1 MSAATATATATTTAT
16 GNKAA
21 LDRRVQAQAQVH
33 QERKQSFRLFAHE
46 LVEEEEEEEQEEEHV
61 KSSDHDAIADDGTG
75 SGRLPDGA
83 RKPSGF
89 SSLFAAVNRLADELG
104 DKVDAAAADDNDL
117 VKLEV
122 DVAAAGAP
130 RDRRR
135 RSNKGR
141 AARTSLDRL
150 SSCVSDITSSLNS
163 EADLDEFPLDDSLRE
178 MAAVGDEDWREQKEE
193 EEAPKQ
199 TEALATG
206 NATPHSAANS
216 AANVHLSPAATRRR
230 SGRMSATPAQIA
242 AAVQVILQQQDGS
255 TPAIDYNLQSPEARL
270 KNRHASVSLASI
282 EKFARRNSSL
292 RRSSTLVTARSNAS
306 HSRSNSNSIENSHV
320 DNPDN
325 LNLNLN
331 LNFALPLNSNS
342 IENSHVDNNLNLN
355 LNLNLNT
362 PRKGSIDRDSNSEID
377 NILVGTKN
385 CNEVLLEDPREDHH
399 DNDDDDDDDEAYLD
413 SLRIL
418 LGDDAYLL
426 DCDSDDDDDNP
437 YDRHANNETSSTS
450 SNNKGK
456 NKNILQNME
465 SERKPHFLVNG
476 TRDSISL
483 AQQRQITREMEWI
496 EKRDSISLA
505 LQRKER
511 EARNHRCRR
520 DDRRNVVV
528 AEVSF
533 EPQLKEGDKAS
544 SATLTTTAAT
554 AATTEVTTTTDGN
567 ANANATPDAN
577 AKANANANNKSNN
590 KKGRIGRIS
599 LPLVSRVSLVLQHMF
614 GDDVEIID
622 PSDSEKE
629 EDKVGNQLCE
639 GVRKY

>member
-21 LDRRVQAQAQVH
+21 LDRRVQAQAQVR
-33 QERKQSFRLFAHE
+33 QERKQSFRLFARE

-61 KSSDHDAIADDGTG
+61 KSSDHGAIADDGTG

-292 RRSSTLVTARSNAS
+292 RRSSTLVTARSN
-306 HSRSNSNSIENSHV
+306 
-320 DNPDN
+320 
-325 LNLNLN
+325 
-331 LNFALPLNSNS
+331 
-342 IENSHVDNNLNLN
+342 
-355 LNLNLNT
+355 LNLNT

-385 CNEVLLEDPREDHH
+385 RNEVLVEDPREDHH

-465 SERKPHFLVNG
+465 SERKAHFLVNG

-533 EPQLKEGDKAS
+533 EPQLQEGDKAS

-554 AATTEVTTTTDGN
+554 AATTEVTTTKDGN

-577 AKANANANNKSNN
+577 TKANAKANNKSNK

>member
-104 DKVDAAAADDNDL
+104 DKVDAAAAAADDNDNDL

-178 MAAVGDEDWREQKEE
+178 MAAAGDEDWREQKEE

-199 TEALATG
+199 TEALVTG
-206 NATPHSAANS
+206 NATPHSDANS

-292 RRSSTLVTARSNAS
+292 RRSSTLVTAHSNAS

-320 DNPDN
+320 DNPD
-325 LNLNLN
+325 
-331 LNFALPLNSNS
+331 
-342 IENSHVDNNLNLN
+342 NLNLN

-465 SERKPHFLVNG
+465 SERKAHFLVNG

-483 AQQRQITREMEWI
+483 AQQRQITREMGWI

-533 EPQLKEGDKAS
+533 EPQLQEGDKAS

-554 AATTEVTTTTDGN
+554 AATTEVTTTKDGN

-577 AKANANANNKSNN
+577 TKANAKANNKSNK